1 MRLNGPNPPLGK
13 LEEDLLETFQ
23 FIVCTEQLSNQDS
36 KLKNGK
42 KVGSN
47 QGLTRKESTIGLTKK
62 KGDDLDF
69 EVCM

>member
-23 FIVCTEQLSNQDS
+23 FIVCTEQLPNQDS